1 MPQPRPAEP
10 GMTLDA
16 VETPALLVDLD
27 AFERNLDRMA
37 SLLQG
42 KAARLRPHAKT
53 HKSPPIAKEQI
64 ARGAVG
70 ACCQKVSEAEILV
83 DGGIA
88 DVLISNEIVGATK
101 IARVATLAKRA
112 RIGICVDDEGNAR
125 DLGRAAVAAGST
137 IDVLVEIE
145 VGGRRCGVDP
155 GLPAVALAI
164 NVAATPGLRFRGLQA
179 YHGSAQHL
187 RDHAN
192 RRRAI
197 ERAAGLT
204 RETIEALAVAGLDCP
219 VVAGGGTGSLMID
232 LELGVLNELQ
242 AGSYIFMDAD
252 YGAAGTTGLATG
264 FENSLTVLSTVM
276 SVPRAG
282 VAICDAGLKAMSF
295 ESGPPRIDR
304 PAGVRYA
311 GPSDEHGNLEVPP
324 GATLKLGEKLH
335 LVPGHCDPAVNL
347 YDWYVGHRGNRVARV
362 WPVAARGA
370 SA

>member
-1 MPQPRPAEP
+1 MVQPRPAEP

-27 AFERNLDRMA
+27 AYERNLDLMA
-37 SLLQG
+37 TLLTG
-42 KAARLRPHAKT
+42 RKARLRPHAKT
-53 HKSPPIAKEQI
+53 HKSPLIAAEQI

-83 DGGIA
+83 EGGIQ
-88 DVLISNEIVGATK
+88 DVLISNEVVGASK
-101 IARVATLAKRA
+101 IARVAALAKRA
-112 RIGICVDDEGNAR
+112 RIGICVDDANVAHE
-125 DLGRAAVAAGST
+125 LGAAAVAAGST

-155 GLPAVALAI
+155 GAPAVALAKWI
-164 NVAATPGLRFRGLQA
+164 ASTPGLRFRGLQA

-187 RDHAN
+187 RYHEE

-197 ERAAGLT
+197 ERAAQLT
-204 RETIEALAVAGLDCP
+204 RETIKALAGAGLPCET
-219 VVAGGGTGSLMID
+219 VAGGGTGSLMID
-232 LELGVLNELQ
+232 LSLGVLNELQ

-252 YGAAGTTGLATG
+252 YRAAGTTGLEKG

-282 VAICDAGLKAMSF
+282 MAICDAGLKAMTF
-295 ESGPPRIDR
+295 ESGPPRIDE
-304 PAGVRYA
+304 PKGVRYA
-311 GPSDEHGNLEVPP
+311 GPSDEHGNLELAP
-324 GATLKLGEKLH
+324 GTTLKLGEKLR

-347 YDWYVGHRGNRVARV
+347 YDWYVGHRGQRVERV
-362 WPVAARGA
+362 WPIAARGA

>member
-1 MPQPRPAEP
+1 MSQPRPAEP
-10 GMTLDA
+10 GMTLDE

-27 AFERNLDRMA
+27 AYERNLDRMA

-42 KAARLRPHAKT
+42 KPAKLRPHAKT
-53 HKSPPIAKEQI
+53 HKSPLIAGEQI
-64 ARGAVG
+64 ARGAIG

-88 DVLISNEIVGATK
+88 DILISNEIVGTAK
-101 IARVATLAKRA
+101 IARVAALAKRA
-112 RIGICVDDEGNAR
+112 RIGICVDDAGNAR
-125 DLGRAAVAAGST
+125 DLGAAAIAAGST

-155 GLPAVALAI
+155 GPPAVELAKR
-164 NVAATPGLRFRGLQA
+164 VAATPGLRFRGLQA
-179 YHGSAQHL
+179 YHGNAQHV
-187 RDHAN
+187 RDHAE
-192 RRRAI
+192 RRRAV

-204 RETIEALAVAGLDCP
+204 RETIAALGRAGLECA
-219 VVAGGGTGSLMID
+219 VIAGGGTGSLMID

-282 VAICDAGLKAMSF
+282 VAICDAGLKAMTF
-295 ESGPPRIDR
+295 ESGPPRIDA

-311 GPSDEHGNLEVPP
+311 GPSDEHGNLE
-324 GATLKLGEKLH
+324 L
-335 LVPGHCDPAVNL
+335 
-347 YDWYVGHRGNRVARV
+347 
-362 WPVAARGA
+362 A
-370 SA
+370 SGTH

>member
-1 MPQPRPAEP
+1 MVQPSPAKP
-10 GMTLDA
+10 GMSLDD

-27 AFERNLDRMA
+27 AYERNLERMA
-37 SLLQG
+37 VLLKG
-42 KAARLRPHAKT
+42 KPARLRPHAKT
-53 HKSPPIAKEQI
+53 HKSPLIAAEQI

-88 DVLISNEIVGATK
+88 DVLISNEIVGASK
-101 IARVATLAKRA
+101 IARVALLAKRA
-112 RIGICVDDEGNAR
+112 RIAICVDDA
-125 DLGRAAVAAGST
+125 DIAHQLGAASVAAGST

-155 GLPAVALAI
+155 GAPAVALAKWI
-164 NVAATPGLRFRGLQA
+164 ASTPGLRFRGLQA
-179 YHGSAQHL
+179 YHGSAQHV

-197 ERAAGLT
+197 ERAAQLT
-204 RETIEALAVAGLDCP
+204 RETVAALAGVGLACETI
-219 VVAGGGTGSLMID
+219 AGGGTGSLMID

-252 YGAAGTTGLATG
+252 YGAAGTTGLDNG

-276 SVPRAG
+276 SMPRAG
-282 VAICDAGLKAMSF
+282 VAICDAGLKAMTF
-295 ESGPPRIDR
+295 ESGPPRIDEPR
-304 PAGVRYA
+304 GVRYA
-311 GPSDEHGNLEVPP
+311 GPSDEHGNLELAGGV
-324 GATLKLGEKLH
+324 TLRLGQKLH

-347 YDWYVGHRGNRVARV
+347 YDWYVGHRGQRVERV